1 MKPFF
6 IDENYFEY
14 EYDDLLKKIDIF
26 DFSKFNDLINGLDR
40 LCSNIV
46 STINSIH
53 DTCEYFC
60 NSFVSLKYA
69 IKVIETVNEEERN
82 YYWIFYFHN
91 ITLHFL
97 HTLNDLLYTLT
108 QEYTSLYDVKK
119 DIGFKK
125 NLVKALKASNSE
137 THRQLATILNKD
149 VPIRTM
155 KYRDEYTHNIMP
167 YRPNSNPTV
176 ENGITSF

>member
-14 EYDDLLKKIDIF
+14 EYDQLLKEIDIF

-40 LCSNIV
+40 LGSNIV

-60 NSFVSLKYA
+60 NSFVSLKYS
-69 IKVIETVNEEERN
+69 ISLIETVNEEERN
-82 YYWIFYFHN
+82 YYWVFYFHN

-97 HTLNDLLYTLT
+97 HTLNDLLYSLA
-108 QEYTSLYDVKK
+108 QEYTSHYEVKK
-119 DIGFKK
+119 DIGFKR
-125 NLVKALKASNSE
+125 NLVENLIASNND
-137 THRQLATILNKD
+137 THRQIGNILNKD

-155 KYRDEYTHNIMP
+155 RYRDEYTHNIMP
-167 YRPNSNPTV
+167 
-176 ENGITSF
+176 